1 LNEAMATTERD
12 YYELLGVSRDASSE
26 EIKRAFRRLAREL
39 HPDVSEA
46 PDAEHRFREVVEA
59 YEVLSNSE
67 RRELYDRFGHAGL
80 RGGGFRPTAFDLGSL
95 SDLFSAFFGDDLFGV
110 GARVGRGR
118 GADIAAEVEIDLAE
132 VATGTKREVPFG
144 VAVPCDRCGGNG
156 AEPDTPV
163 RSCPTCGGSGRV
175 QQVSRSV
182 FGEFV
187 RSGSCPTCSGSGKLV
202 EHPCEQCRGAGRI
215 IEQRTLEVE
224 IPAGIHD
231 GQRIRL
237 SGEGHAGTL
246 GGRAGDVYV
255 EVRVRPDE
263 RFVREGN
270 DVYTTVDLTITQAA
284 VGATLTVPTLEG
296 DTELTFEPGTQP
308 GEIRVLRGKGLPV
321 LQGFGRGNQRVLVNV
336 VVPRYLTDEQRRLLE
351 EFDRLTT
358 DATYEASQGFFEK
371 LKSAF
376 R

>member
-1 LNEAMATTERD
+1 MSD
-12 YYELLGVSRDASSE
+12 
-26 EIKRAFRRLAREL
+26 
-39 HPDVSEA
+39 A
-46 PDAEHRFREVVEA
+46 PDAEQRFREVVEA

-80 RGGGFRPTAFDLGSL
+80 RSGGFQPGAFDLGSL

-110 GARVGRGR
+110 GGRMGRAR
-118 GADIAAEVEIDLAE
+118 GADIAARVEVELAE
-132 VATGTKREVPFG
+132 VAIGTKREVPFG
-144 VAVPCDRCGGNG
+144 VAVECGHCGGNG
-156 AEPDTPV
+156 AEPDTPI
-163 RSCPTCGGSGRV
+163 RTCPTCGGSGRMH
-175 QQVSRSV
+175 QVSRSV

-187 RSGSCPTCSGSGKLV
+187 RTGACPTCSGTGRLI
-202 EHPCEQCRGAGRI
+202 EHPCEECQGSGRV
-215 IEQRTLEVE
+215 IEERTIEVD

-237 SGEGHAGTL
+237 SGEGHAGTA
-246 GGRAGDVYV
+246 GARAGDAYV
-255 EVRVRPDE
+255 EAHVRPDE

-284 VGATLTVPTLEG
+284 LGATVAVPTLEG
-296 DTELTFEPGTQP
+296 ETDMTFEPGTQS
-308 GEIRVLRGKGLPV
+308 GELVVLRGRGLPV

-336 VVPRYLTDEQRRLLE
+336 TVPRRLTDEQRRLLE
-351 EFDRLTT
+351 EFDRLSS
-358 DATYEASQGFFEK
+358 AETYEATEGFFEK

>member
-1 LNEAMATTERD
+1 
-12 YYELLGVSRDASSE
+12 
-26 EIKRAFRRLAREL
+26 
-39 HPDVSEA
+39 
-46 PDAEHRFREVVEA
+46 
-59 YEVLSNSE
+59 VLSNSE

-80 RGGGFRPTAFDLGSL
+80 RSGGFQPSAFDLGSL
-95 SDLFSAFFGDDLFGV
+95 SDLFSAFFGDDIFGM
-110 GARVGRGR
+110 GGRMGRSR
-118 GADIAAEVEIDLAE
+118 GADIAASVEIDLAE

-144 VAVPCDRCGGNG
+144 VAVPCDRCNGNG

-163 RSCPTCGGSGRV
+163 TTCQTCGGNGRV
-175 QQVSRSV
+175 RQVSRSV

-187 RSGSCPTCSGSGKLV
+187 RAGACPTCGGAGRLI
-202 EHPCEQCRGAGRI
+202 EQPCEQCNGAGRM
-215 IEQRTLEVE
+215 IEERTLEVE

-237 SGEGHAGTL
+237 SGEGHAGAA
-246 GGRAGDVYV
+246 GARAGDMYV
-255 EVRVRPDE
+255 DVHVRPDD

-284 VGATLTVPTLEG
+284 LGTTLAVPTLDGE
-296 DTELTFEPGTQP
+296 TELTFDPGTQP
-308 GEIRVLRGKGLPV
+308 GEIVVLRGRGLPV

-336 VVPRYLTDEQRRLLE
+336 TVPRRLNEEQRQLLE
-351 EFDRLTT
+351 EFERL
-358 DATYEASQGFFEK
+358 AGEETYEPSEGFFDK

>member
-1 LNEAMATTERD
+1 MATTERD
-12 YYELLGVSRDASSE
+12 YYELLGISRDATAE

-67 RRELYDRFGHAGL
+67 RRQLYDRFGHAGL
-80 RGGGFRPTAFDLGSL
+80 RGGGFQPSAFDLGSL

-110 GARVGRGR
+110 GGRAARGR
-118 GADIAAEVEIDLAE
+118 GADIAAQVEIDLAE
-132 VATGTKREVPFG
+132 VITGTKREVPFG
-144 VAVPCDRCGGNG
+144 VAVPCGRCSASG

-163 RSCPTCGGSGRV
+163 RACPTCGGNGRV
-175 QQVSRSV
+175 RQVSRSV

-187 RSGSCPTCSGSGKLV
+187 RTGTCPSCSGSGKLV
-202 EHPCEQCRGAGRI
+202 EHPCEQCRGSGRL
-215 IEQRTLEVE
+215 IEERTLEVDV
-224 IPAGIHD
+224 PAGIHD
-231 GQRIRL
+231 GQRIRI
-237 SGEGHAGTL
+237 SGEGHAGSS
-246 GGRAGDVYV
+246 GARAGDVYV
-255 EVRVRPDE
+255 EVNVRPDE

-270 DVYTTVDLTITQAA
+270 DVYGTVDLTVTQAA
-284 VGATLTVPTLEG
+284 LGATVSVPTLEG
-296 DTELTFEPGTQP
+296 DVELVFEPGTQP
-308 GEIRVLRGKGLPV
+308 GEIRVLRGRGLPV

-336 VVPRYLTDEQRRLLE
+336 TVPRRLTEEQRRLLE
-351 EFDRLTT
+351 EFERL
-358 DATYEASQGFFEK
+358 AGEETYEPDEGFFDK

>member
-1 LNEAMATTERD
+1 MATTERD
-12 YYELLGVSRDASSE
+12 YYELLGVSRAAGADQ
-26 EIKRAFRRLAREL
+26 IKSAFRRLAREL

-80 RGGGFRPTAFDLGSL
+80 RSGGFRPSSFDLGSL

-110 GARVGRGR
+110 GGRAGRGR
-118 GADIAAEVEIDLAE
+118 GADIGARVEIDLAE

-144 VAVPCDRCGGNG
+144 VAVQCGHCAGSG

-163 RSCPTCGGSGRV
+163 RFCPSCGGTGRLR
-175 QQVSRSV
+175 QVSRSV

-187 RSGSCPTCSGSGKLV
+187 RTGTCPTCSGSGKLV
-202 EHPCEQCRGAGRI
+202 EHPCEQCHGSGRL
-215 IEQRTLEVE
+215 IEERSLEVE

-237 SGEGHAGTL
+237 NGEGHAGAP

-255 EVRVRPDE
+255 EVHVRPDE

-270 DVYTTVDLTITQAA
+270 DVYATVDLTLVQAA
-284 VGATLTVPTLEG
+284 LGASVAVPTLEG
-296 DTELTFEPGTQP
+296 EVELTFEAGTQP
-308 GEIRVLRGKGLPV
+308 GEVRVLKGRGLPV
-321 LQGFGRGNQRVLVNV
+321 LHGFGRGSQRVLVNV
-336 VVPRYLTDEQRRLLE
+336 VVPRRLSEEQRRLLE
-351 EFDRLTT
+351 EFERLSSETT
-358 DATYEASQGFFEK
+358 YDPGEGFLDK

>member
-1 LNEAMATTERD
+1 MATAERD
-12 YYELLGVSRDASSE
+12 YYELLGVARDADAD

-80 RGGGFRPTAFDLGSL
+80 RSGGFQPSAFDLGSL

-110 GARVGRGR
+110 GGRPGRGR
-118 GADIAAEVEIDLAE
+118 GADVAARVEITLAE
-132 VATGTKREVPFG
+132 VASGTKREVPFG
-144 VAVPCDRCGGNG
+144 VAVQCGHCGGSG
-156 AEPDTPV
+156 AEPDTPI
-163 RSCPTCGGSGRV
+163 RSCPACGGSGRIR
-175 QQVSRSV
+175 QVSRSV

-187 RSGSCPTCSGSGKLV
+187 RTGTCPTCGGSGKLV
-202 EHPCEQCRGAGRI
+202 EHPCKRCQGGGRV
-215 IEQRTLEVE
+215 IEERTLEVD
-224 IPAGIHD
+224 IPPGIHD

-255 EVRVRPDE
+255 EVHVRPDE

-270 DVYTTVDLTITQAA
+270 DVYTTVDLTVGQAA
-284 VGATLTVPTLEG
+284 LGATVSVPTLEG
-296 DTELTFEPGTQP
+296 DVELTFEPGTQP
-308 GEIRVLRGKGLPV
+308 GEIRVLRGRGLPV

-336 VVPRYLTDEQRRLLE
+336 VVPRHLTQEQRRLLE
-351 EFDRLTT
+351 EFERMST
-358 DATYEASQGFFEK
+358 DQTYAVGEGFFDK